1 MHQVSRWKDPTLLL
15 ICFHTQL
22 FTFTVSL
29 ITIEYTFVFNSW
41 YLILFTNNC
50 ILNDAFPSKTGSLSS
65 ILGWF
70 HFNYLLDDP
79 VHLPVDF
86 APTQTSSIPRGGNK
100 YFGTVVGESSFY
112 LEKFSSN
119 CRRLFF
125 LFFYFFIHCLFCE
138 DLVTV

>member
-1 MHQVSRWKDPTLLL
+1 M
-15 ICFHTQL
+15 
-22 FTFTVSL
+22 
-29 ITIEYTFVFNSW
+29 
-41 YLILFTNNC
+41 
-50 ILNDAFPSKTGSLSS
+50 NDAFPSKTGSLSS
-65 ILGWF
+65 ILGSF
-70 HFNYLLDDP
+70 RFNYLLDDP

-100 YFGTVVGESSFY
+100 YFGIVAGESSFY